1 MSWANSEVVSI
12 LVFLL
17 PGFVAAAVFYSLTSY
32 PKPNEFGQ
40 VIQAL
45 IFTSVGQSIAWTLR
59 QFWGPD
65 ASWSIGLEAI
75 VPLLSAVIFALIVV
89 YFSNNDIA
97 HRFFRRIDFTREN
110 SYPSEWHASFARN
123 PESYIILHL
132 KDGRRLYGWPIEWPS
147 RPEQGHFRIVEGE
160 WLSEGEDSG
169 QNEVTADIYET
180 VLSVEDVTMVEF
192 IKGEVAD
199 EE

>member
-45 IFTSVGQSIAWTLR
+45 VFTMVGQSIAWTLR
-59 QFWGPD
+59 QIVGPET
-65 ASWSIGLEAI
+65 SWPIGFEAT
-75 VPLLSAVIFALIVV
+75 VSVLCAVTFALIVA
-89 YFSNNDIA
+89 YIANNDIA
-97 HRFFRRIDFTREN
+97 HRFFRRIRLTREN
-110 SYPSEWHASFARN
+110 SYPSEWYASFARN
-123 PESYIILHL
+123 PESYVILHL
-132 KDGRRLYGWPIEWPS
+132 RDGRRIYGWPIEWPS
-147 RPEQGHFRIVEGE
+147 RPEQGHFRIIEAQWLTEGVNDST
-160 WLSEGEDSG
+160 SEEIPEISAI
-169 QNEVTADIYET
+169 V
-180 VLSVEDVTMVEF
+180 VSVEDVAMVEF
-192 IKGEVAD
+192 IKVEQAD

>member
-1 MSWANSEVVSI
+1 MSWASSEVVSV

-45 IFTSVGQSIAWTLR
+45 VFTMVGQSISWTLH
-59 QFWGPD
+59 QILGSSV
-65 ASWSIGLEAI
+65 SWSIELEAT
-75 VPLLSAVIFALIVV
+75 VSVLSAVVFALIVA
-89 YFSNNDIA
+89 YISNNDLA
-97 HRFFRRIDFTREN
+97 HRFFRYIGFTREN

-123 PESYIILHL
+123 PDCYVILNL
-132 KDGRRLYGWPIEWPS
+132 KDERRLFGWPEEWPS
-147 RPEQGHFRIVEGE
+147 HPSYGHFRIIEAE
-160 WLSEGEDSG
+160 WL
-169 QNEVTADIYET
+169 TADEDGDEPEGKTEIFAI
-180 VLSVEDVTMVEF
+180 VVSMEDVAMVEF
-192 IKGEVAD
+192 IKVEEVD

>member
-1 MSWANSEVVSI
+1 MSWASSEVVSV

-45 IFTSVGQSIAWTLR
+45 VFTMVGQSIAWALQQLLGLGT
-59 QFWGPD
+59 
-65 ASWSIGLEAI
+65 SWSIGLEAT
-75 VPLLSAVIFALIVV
+75 VSVSCAVGFALIIA
-89 YFSNNDIA
+89 YISNNDIA
-97 HRFFRRIDFTREN
+97 HRFFRRIRLTREN
-110 SYPSEWHASFARN
+110 SYPSEWYASFARN
-123 PESYIILHL
+123 PESYVILHL
-132 KDGRRLYGWPIEWPS
+132 RDGRRIYGWPIEWPS

>member
-1 MSWANSEVVSI
+1 MSWASSEVVSV

-45 IFTSVGQSIAWTLR
+45 VFTMVGQSIAWTLR
-59 QFWGPD
+59 QIIGPET
-65 ASWSIGLEAI
+65 SWPIGFEAT
-75 VPLLSAVIFALIVV
+75 VSVLCAVTFALIVA
-89 YFSNNDIA
+89 YIANNDIA
-97 HRFFRRIDFTREN
+97 HSFFRRIRITREN

-123 PESYIILHL
+123 PDSYVVLHL

-160 WLSEGEDSG
+160 WLSEGEDSR
-169 QNEVTADIYET
+169 QNEVRAEIHAT
-180 VLSVEDVTMVEF
+180 VLSVEDVAMVEF
-192 IKGEVAD
+192 IKGELVD

>member
-1 MSWANSEVVSI
+1 MSWASSEVVSV

-45 IFTSVGQSIAWTLR
+45 VFTMVGQSIAWTL
-59 QFWGPD
+59 QQLLGSGT
-65 ASWSIGLEAI
+65 SWSIGLEAT
-75 VPLLSAVIFALIVV
+75 VSVSCAVGFALIVA
-89 YFSNNDIA
+89 YFSNNDVA
-97 HRFFRRIDFTREN
+97 HRFFRRIGFTREN

-123 PESYIILHL
+123 PDCYVILNL
-132 KDGRRLYGWPIEWPS
+132 KDERRLFGWPQEWPS
-147 RPEQGHFRIVEGE
+147 RPEQGHFRIIEAE
-160 WLSEGEDSG
+160 WLKEGEDDS
-169 QNEVTADIYET
+169 QHET
-180 VLSVEDVTMVEF
+180 GAEILAIVVSVKDVSMVEF
-192 IKGEVAD
+192 IKGEEAD

>member
-45 IFTSVGQSIAWTLR
+45 VFTMVGQSIAWTLR
-59 QFWGPD
+59 QIVGPET
-65 ASWSIGLEAI
+65 SWPIGFEAT
-75 VPLLSAVIFALIVV
+75 VSVLCAVTFALIVA
-89 YFSNNDIA
+89 YIANNDIA
-97 HRFFRRIDFTREN
+97 HSFFRRIRITREN

-123 PESYIILHL
+123 PDSYVVLHL
-132 KDGRRLYGWPIEWPS
+132 KDGRRLYGWPREWPS
-147 RPEQGHFRIVEGE
+147 RPEQGHFRIIEAEWLREGE
-160 WLSEGEDSG
+160 ADSPSEERS
-169 QNEVTADIYET
+169 EISAIV
-180 VLSVEDVTMVEF
+180 VSVEDVAMVEF
-192 IKGEVAD
+192 IKVEQAD